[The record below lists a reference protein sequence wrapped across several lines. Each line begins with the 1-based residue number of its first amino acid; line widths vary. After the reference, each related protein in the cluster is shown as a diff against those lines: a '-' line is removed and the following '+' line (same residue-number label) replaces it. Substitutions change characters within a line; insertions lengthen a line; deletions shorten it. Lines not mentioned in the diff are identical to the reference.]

1 MKCGFVMLLM
11 DRLIHFLILKDYG
24 IFGIQDE

>member
-1 MKCGFVMLLM
+1 MNCGFLMLLIE
-11 DRLIHFLILKDYG
+11 RLIHFLILKDYG